1 MKSARV
7 AQSGSAGGQGSRTAE
22 PEGVLEARSAR
33 VPRTYPQAPDPR
45 HPPPESALADAPP
58 SCLPTALRFP
68 PQDGC
73 DVSPL
78 G

>member
-33 VPRTYPQAPDPR
+33 VPRTYPPAPAPR
-45 HPPPESALADAPP
+45 VRARRRSPFLPPDCP
-58 SCLPTALRFP
+58 SFP

-73 DVSPL
+73 DVSLL

>member
-33 VPRTYPQAPDPR
+33 VPR
-45 HPPPESALADAPP
+45 HPTPGTRPP
-58 SCLPTALRFP
+58 SPRSPTLPLPASRLPF
-68 PQDGC
+68 
-73 DVSPL
+73 VSSSGWL
-78 G
+78 